1 MDEILARFYQE
12 KEERIAGN
20 GRNRK
25 LKEAARGF
33 MAEALKAQYSY
44 NFSWLGRPIIQH
56 PEDLVAMQEI
66 IWQVQPRLIVETGVA
81 HGGSAIFHAAL
92 LELLGGD
99 GLVLAVDIEIRS
111 HNRPLIENHPLAK
124 RLRLLEMNSLDEAA
138 IAEAKTLAARGGPV
152 LVVLDSNH
160 THAHV
165 LAEMRLYSELVTP
178 SSYMVVFDGVV
189 ENFPELHQPGDRPWG
204 PGDNP
209 LTAIRAFLAE
219 NRAFEVDWEIENKLL
234 ISTATEGYL
243 KRRV

>member
-1 MDEILARFYQE
+1 MDETLARFYQE
-12 KEERIAGN
+12 KAERIAGN

-25 LKEAARGF
+25 LQEAARGF
-33 MAEALKAQYSY
+33 MGEAIKAQYSY
-44 NFSWLGRPIIQH
+44 NFSWLGRPVIQH

-66 IWQVQPRLIVETGVA
+66 IWQVRPRLIVETGVA
-81 HGGSAIFHAAL
+81 HGGSAIFHASL

-99 GLVLAVDIEIRS
+99 GLVLAIDIEIRP
-111 HNRPLIENHPLAK
+111 HNRPLIENHPLAG
-124 RLRLLEMNSLDEAA
+124 RLRLMETSSLDEAA
-138 IAEAKTLAARGGPV
+138 VAEARALAARGGPV

-160 THAHV
+160 SHAHV

-178 SSYMVVFDGVV
+178 GSYMVVFDGVV
-189 ENFPELHQPGDRPWG
+189 EKFPELHTHRPWG

-219 NRAFEVDWEIENKLL
+219 NTAFEVDWEIENKLL

-243 KRRV
+243 KRRA